1 MRFGRCIGAFII
13 AAFLAVL
20 SMHPLPAHAKTAV
33 DVSPALSDLNH
44 AITALQKGKSADHYF
59 SSFKEWWQ
67 QHKAAVTKSSL
78 DASIQLSQD
87 ISAASLDLL
96 NGDRKQAIKSIGTLR
111 QTLQDYQSGLY
122 GGTGKSG
129 QHSLS
134 SYITELGN
142 AKQSMDKKDWVTAAS
157 QVKQLQQDW
166 LSIEGDVVSQSQS
179 IYTESEKNLVM
190 MDAYLANQQTRKKAV
205 PLIEEMI
212 TSLKPLAS
220 ANYGMWDAALIPIRE
235 GLEALLVIGSLLMFA
250 RKANSRPA
258 KLWVWGGT
266 TLAVLVCLTVGAIV
280 SFLLSVAA
288 FGNNNSLI
296 NGWSGVLASLM
307 LLYVGYWLH
316 RNADIK
322 RWKAFIQSKT
332 SQAISTRKMVSFAV
346 LAFIAV
352 LREGME
358 TVIFLIGMTGRM
370 PASELIM
377 GIAVGFGVLIVIG
390 FLMLKLGVLLPMR
403 PFFLLSSFVV
413 FYLCFKF
420 MGSGIHSLQMA
431 GVLPSSVSDALPS
444 VNSLSIFP
452 SWYSTIPQAVCL
464 FLFILIIMKE
474 LPTAASHKNQKHT
487 KEA

>member
-1 MRFGRCIGAFII
+1 MKFGRCIGAFILICLI
-13 AAFLAVL
+13 AML
-20 SMHPLPAHAKTAV
+20 SMYPLPAHAEKAI
-33 DVSPALSDLNH
+33 DVSPALKDLNH
-44 AITALQKGKSADHYF
+44 AITALQNNKSAEADF
-59 SSFKEWWQ
+59 SSFKKWWQ
-67 QHKAAVTKSSL
+67 NNKTAVSKSSL

-87 ISAASLDLL
+87 ISSASLDLL
-96 NGDRKQAIKSIGTLR
+96 NGDRTEAIKSVGALR

-122 GGTGKSG
+122 GGAAKSG
-129 QHSLS
+129 HHSLS

-142 AKQSMDKKDWVTAAS
+142 AKQSMSQKDWVTAAS

-166 LSIEGDVVSQSQS
+166 LSVEGDVVSQSQS
-179 IYTESEKNLVM
+179 IYTESEKDLVM
-190 MDAYLANQQTRKKAV
+190 MDAYLADSKTRTKAL
-205 PLIEEMI
+205 PLVDEMI

-235 GLEALLVIGSLLMFA
+235 GLEALLVIGALLTFA
-250 RKANSRPA
+250 RKANSKPA
-258 KLWVWGGT
+258 KVWIWSGT
-266 TLAVLVCLTVGAIV
+266 SLAVIVCLAVGALV

-296 NGWSGVLASLM
+296 NGWSGVVASLM

-322 RWKAFIQSKT
+322 RWNAFIKSKT
-332 SQAISTRKMVSFAV
+332 SQAISKRKMISFAV

-358 TVIFLIGMTGRM
+358 TVIFLIGMAGRM
-370 PASELIM
+370 PYTQLAT
-377 GIAVGFGVLIVIG
+377 GIAVGFGVLVVIG
-390 FLMLKLGVLLPMR
+390 FLMLKLGVLLPLR
-403 PFFLLSSFVV
+403 PFFMISSFVI

-431 GVLPSSVSDALPS
+431 GVLPSTVSEALPS
-444 VNSLSIFP
+444 INSLSIFP
-452 SWYSTIPQAVCL
+452 SWYSTVPQAICL
-464 FLFILIIMKE
+464 LLFIFIILKE
-474 LPTAASHKNQKHT
+474 QQTALSHKTQTHA